1 MGNKSEPLT
10 IRPDE
15 TLAES
20 LRKDFTSESCVG
32 ALLASV
38 TEIAESIGVT
48 VSWEITD
55 VDSDH
60 TVDKAKLTKAIGQL
74 ATSAGAVLM
83 GGKVNPISML
93 AAQNPIRTS
102 TKQDPK
108 NVK

>member
-1 MGNKSEPLT
+1 MCNEPEALT
-10 IRPDE
+10 MQPDS

-20 LRKDFTSESCVG
+20 LRKDFTSESCIG

-38 TEIAESIGVT
+38 TEISESIGVT

-55 VDSDH
+55 VDSGH
-60 TVDKAKLTKAIGQL
+60 TVDKVKLTKALGQL

-93 AAQNPIRTS
+93 TAQKLIRTS
-102 TKQDPK
+102 S
-108 NVK
+108 

>member
-1 MGNKSEPLT
+1 MDNKPEVLT
-10 IRPDE
+10 ILSDDM
-15 TLAES
+15 LAES
-20 LRKDFTSESCVG
+20 LRKDFTSESCIS

-38 TEIAESIGVT
+38 TEMAESIGVT
-48 VSWEITD
+48 VSWEITG

-60 TVDKAKLTKAIGQL
+60 TVDKVKLTKALGRL

-93 AAQNPIRTS
+93 AAQNLIRTS
-102 TKQDPK
+102 SEQDPK